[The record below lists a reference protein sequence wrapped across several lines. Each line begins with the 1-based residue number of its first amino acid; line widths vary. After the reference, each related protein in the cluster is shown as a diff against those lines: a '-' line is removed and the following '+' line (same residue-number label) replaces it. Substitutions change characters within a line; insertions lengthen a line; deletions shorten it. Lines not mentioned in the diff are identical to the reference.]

1 MKIKIEKEYNW
12 SWLVNQT
19 FFNPVYTCIHI
30 GEEYSFKL
38 VNGKLYEQDVNG
50 VYSIDVD
57 EDIYLKEEIIE
68 SYLSEIKEDFHNYL
82 FVNSSPTDIFE
93 KIKYEN

>member
-1 MKIKIEKEYNW
+1 MKVKIEKEYNW
-12 SWLVNQT
+12 NWLIKQP
-19 FFNPVYTCIHI
+19 FFNDTYNCNHL
-30 GEEYSFKL
+30 GEIYSFKL
-38 VNGKLYEQDVNG
+38 VNGKLYEQDING
-50 VYSIDVD
+50 VYSVDVD

-82 FVNSSPTDIFE
+82 YRNSNPTYIFE